1 MPIYKCDG
9 TQLTLKM
16 WITPRLHHCNSE
28 IRAQLN
34 YLIKIYLYLHDP
46 VFYLLT
52 VQLGISFKDAGIV
65 CFDCAKFYIM
75 FNINFTKYL
84 FLCEII
90 ERHEIKSIVV
100 VVKL

>member
-16 WITPRLHHCNSE
+16 WITPRLYYCNSE

-34 YLIKIYLYLHDP
+34 YTCKSTWSCILSFKQSSL
-46 VFYLLT
+46 V
-52 VQLGISFKDAGIV
+52 SFKDAGIV
-65 CFDCAKFYIM
+65 HFDCAQFYIM

-90 ERHEIKSIVV
+90 ERHEIKSIIV